1 MDLRFNDPSYNPRAD
16 VSVSDS
22 EGEGGGGNGV
32 KDDWATSL
40 EAMRDRAAWRI
51 KGAARLREAGFG
63 EQDVQKWESGGR
75 EKDERD
81 LKWRGKGE
89 GREWDLGKIEED
101 GDGKGEFKF
110 KGKAAWTKGLSE
122 LGV

>member
-1 MDLRFNDPSYNPRAD
+1 MDLRFNDPTYDPRAD
-16 VSVSDS
+16 VALSESD
-22 EGEGGGGNGV
+22 GEGGGGGAV

-63 EQDVQKWESGGR
+63 ERDVQKWESGGR

-81 LKWRGKGE
+81 LKWRGKGG
-89 GREWDLGKIEED
+89 GREWDLGKVEGGED
-101 GDGKGEFKF
+101 EGEFKVR
-110 KGKAAWTKGLSE
+110 GKAAWTKGLVG
-122 LGV
+122 L